1 MAKTRG
7 RFIYLFIW
15 ILEQRKVYCEATRD
29 KVAYALK
36 NPELPEG
43 FWQSIFN
50 GQFQRV
56 GVVHR
61 VQNQLYTV
69 LRLADGE
76 AAGWYHRG

>member
-1 MAKTRG
+1 M
-7 RFIYLFIW
+7 
-15 ILEQRKVYCEATRD
+15 
-29 KVAYALK
+29 AYALK

-76 AAGWYHRG
+76 AAGWYHGG

>member
-15 ILEQRKVYCEATRD
+15 ILKQRKVYCEATRD

-36 NPELPEG
+36 SPELPEG
-43 FWQSIFN
+43 FWQSTFN
-50 GQFQRV
+50 GQFRRV

-61 VQNQLYTV
+61 VQNQLYPV
-69 LRLADGE
+69 LRLADAE